1 MGMESMAATPVYV
14 AGREDHDDGWDG
26 NPFFWIVVL
35 FLVIAFINGGIGGFG
50 GAGAGVGSTGNFINN
65 IVIAQA
71 IPSTTTINAPV
82 VITIDTGTQQYPL
95 TRCNCA
101 QVTACGVRTRTR
113 YSVCVSTTATGGTF
127 KMLGQ
132 PCCAPNNQLVSI
144 NGTAPTTPATV
155 AASAA
160 TKA

>member
-1 MGMESMAATPVYV
+1 MACKPVC
-14 AGREDHDDGWDG
+14 RLC
-26 NPFFWIVVL
+26 PR
-35 FLVIAFINGGIGGFG
+35 LVISQAVTFSGGNLIINLP
-50 GAGAGVGSTGNFINN
+50 AGSYLNGEKYC

>member
-1 MGMESMAATPVYV
+1 MACKPVC
-14 AGREDHDDGWDG
+14 RLC
-26 NPFFWIVVL
+26 PR
-35 FLVIAFINGGIGGFG
+35 LVISQAVTFSGGNLIVNLPAGSYLNGEKYC
-50 GAGAGVGSTGNFINN
+50 

-95 TRCNCA
+95 TRSNCT

-113 YSVCVSTTATGGTF
+113 YSVCVATTATGGTF

>member
-1 MGMESMAATPVYV
+1 MACKPVC
-14 AGREDHDDGWDG
+14 RLC
-26 NPFFWIVVL
+26 PR
-35 FLVIAFINGGIGGFG
+35 LVISQAVTFSGGNLIINLP
-50 GAGAGVGSTGNFINN
+50 AGSYLNGEKYC

-144 NGTAPTTPATV
+144 NGTAPTTPATA

>member
-1 MGMESMAATPVYV
+1 MACKPVC
-14 AGREDHDDGWDG
+14 RLC
-26 NPFFWIVVL
+26 PR
-35 FLVIAFINGGIGGFG
+35 LVISQAVTFSEGNLIINLP
-50 GAGAGVGSTGNFINN
+50 AGSYLNGEKYC

-113 YSVCVSTTATGGTF
+113 YSVCVATTATGGTF

-155 AASAA
+155 DASAA

>member
-1 MGMESMAATPVYV
+1 MACKPVC
-14 AGREDHDDGWDG
+14 RLC
-26 NPFFWIVVL
+26 PR
-35 FLVIAFINGGIGGFG
+35 LVISQAVTFSGGNLIVNLPAGSYLNGEKYC
-50 GAGAGVGSTGNFINN
+50 

-95 TRCNCA
+95 TRSNCA

-113 YSVCVSTTATGGTF
+113 YSVCVATTATGGTF

-144 NGTAPTTPATV
+144 NGTAPTTPAAV